1 LKFTTQKASRDDR
14 KIENLTKDEADAI
27 ILERGEP
34 MEKKR
39 ILEARAKEMQKR
51 GIGNTFGRR

>member
-1 LKFTTQKASRDDR
+1 MKFTTAKASRDGR
-14 KIENLTKDEADAI
+14 KLEDLTKDEVDAI

-39 ILEARAKEMQKR
+39 ILEGRAKDMKKR

>member
-1 LKFTTQKASRDDR
+1 MKFTTAKASRDGR
-14 KIENLTKDEADAI
+14 KLEDLTKDEVDAI

-34 MEKKR
+34 MEKQR
-39 ILEARAKEMQKR
+39 ILEGRAKELQKR